1 MIHFVSAKPSKV
13 QWHAG
18 VFFLWKYILVQQVP
32 FGPGLRRRL
41 RCCIAKHKKGCCS
54 ICTRATLSK
63 RYGKSRAYSIQQ
75 CIWSSKEGLK
85 RRKKFEVV
93 SDKTIKSMKEYDHY
107 IWQTSKGT
115 CLHHSSKLTVPR
127 QAGAAGAADTNREDD
142 DADDEDYNPNE
153 KANWIA
159 ADSVSQQSEELWW
172 ISQTNTKHVCHRNLV
187 AVERLAPLNHEQNV
201 RLGIV
206 MLAFDYSE
214 NGMMKDIN
222 QVESQY
228 WVTIQQTKPI
238 ASETQTKDWNKQGG
252 RNEL

>member
-1 MIHFVSAKPSKV
+1 MPVVFIFCFVKGLFKQGSTSIGR
-13 QWHAG
+13 G
-18 VFFLWKYILVQQVP
+18 VT
-32 FGPGLRRRL
+32 GLGIVVRSTAQRL
-41 RCCIAKHKKGCCS
+41 LFYLHSSNTLKK
-54 ICTRATLSK
+54 
-63 RYGKSRAYSIQQ
+63 
-75 CIWSSKEGLK
+75 IWQKQSLFHPAVYLIIK
-85 RRKKFEVV
+85 RRFKKEEEVV
-93 SDKTIKSMKEYDHY
+93 SDKTINSMKEYDHY